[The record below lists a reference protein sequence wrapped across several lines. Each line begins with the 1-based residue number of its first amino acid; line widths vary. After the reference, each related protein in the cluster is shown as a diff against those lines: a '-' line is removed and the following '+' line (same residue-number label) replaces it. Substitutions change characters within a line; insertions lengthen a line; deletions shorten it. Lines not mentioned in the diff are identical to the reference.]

1 VNQELQEITDPTFK
15 QLLMSNLNLSQNDKL
30 VNQPCILG
38 SVTGGFDRKLKMID
52 ITLFSLLSI
61 SDNPKLIPAI
71 HSSTLKEGVLNIL
84 KTSNNSNV
92 YKVDKYLKGWQ
103 SIFEHKVKN
112 NQLQD
117 IMAVN
122 CPEEVKE

>member
-1 VNQELQEITDPTFK
+1 MQEITDPTFK

-52 ITLFSLLSI
+52 STLFSLLSI
-61 SDNPKLIPAI
+61 SDNPKLIPAVY
-71 HSSTLKEGVLNIL
+71 SPTLKEGVLNIL

-103 SIFEHKVKN
+103 SIFEHNVKN

>member
-1 VNQELQEITDPTFK
+1 
-15 QLLMSNLNLSQNDKL
+15 MSNLNLSQNDKL

-52 ITLFSLLSI
+52 STLFSLLSI
-61 SDNPKLIPAI
+61 SDNPKLIPAVY
-71 HSSTLKEGVLNIL
+71 SPTLKEGVLNIL